1 MSAYD
6 FFPKHMAS
14 GGFLPHPSK
23 NARPKP
29 KEGQESVWDFPRP
42 PVCKKAEGREV
53 VVKFGETL
61 IAKTKNAWRMMET
74 SHPPT
79 WYIPKEDVNMQYLQP
94 SNSIKTTCEF
104 KGQAVYYDVKMG
116 SAGARMTAWEY
127 PIPADDQKCIKGKLA
142 FYINKGLDA
151 WVDGDKAKPQEGDFY
166 GGWITKDVVGPFKG
180 GPGTR
185 FW

>member
-1 MSAYD
+1 
-6 FFPKHMAS
+6 
-14 GGFLPHPSK
+14 
-23 NARPKP
+23 
-29 KEGQESVWDFPRP
+29 
-42 PVCKKAEGREV
+42 
-53 VVKFGETL
+53 
-61 IAKTKNAWRMMET
+61 MEE

-79 WYIPKEDVNMQYLQP
+79 WYIPLEDIEQKYLKP
-94 SNSIKTTCEF
+94 SNAIQTTCEF
-104 KGQAVYYDVKMG
+104 KGQAKYYDVIVGSSRIKMT
-116 SAGARMTAWEY
+116 SWEY
-127 PIPADDQKCIKGKLA
+127 PIPSDEQKEIKGKMA